1 MKKSGK
7 HRFSGIG
14 RKMFNVFLATL
25 ICIFAAFGILNVL
38 QVRSF
43 TRNIEKT
50 GGQQKN
56 SITWLASNSI
66 ENLIEDDLS
75 RTCKMGAFLA
85 DSIFK
90 RLNNEIT
97 TLTSLF
103 SFAYQYGLTNVA
115 PDFYSD
121 ANLDVFDPSRDMEG
135 ELSLQILTAPYVDRN
150 DPEVRKKVISL
161 VNSLEE
167 SFTYSIANNPMVD
180 SVFISTPDGIT
191 LIVDRHPASKIG
203 NDGTIIQVDPT
214 TRPWF
219 LRAVEEKAKGYTEI
233 EVDTFTGKLGLVCYS
248 PAYDGQGNLLG
259 VVGMDIFLDSL
270 AEGMSVDPFDR
281 RMEFIVNDHGHI
293 IFSPE
298 GDGILAQRYT
308 DNAVDLR
315 ASGYG
320 DLNFFMARAM
330 RGVFVVNK
338 VHIGD
343 DAYCMAS
350 APIPSMGWT
359 LVSVI
364 EQSVIAEP
372 VNDLVTMTEN
382 VNDSAYFT
390 LERDVRK
397 TQIIVVVMLVLG
409 FGIGSVVT
417 LFVAKRITHPVELMT
432 SRITDI
438 DGDHFDFEMSPE
450 FHTKDEIEVLAKAFA
465 ALSVR
470 TKNYI
475 STITQ
480 ITTEKERIRA
490 ELNVAAQIQ
499 ADMLP
504 RVFPPYPVRNEF
516 NLYGSMTPAKEVGGD
531 FFDFFFVD
539 DDTLALV
546 IADVSGKGVP
556 AALFMVI
563 AKTLLKTRAMSGGS
577 PSSIL
582 ADVNSQL
589 CDGNDTGLF
598 VTVWLAM
605 INLKTGKAVSSNA
618 GHEHPAIRR
627 NGDVYKLDSYRHSPP
642 LALLDGVEFFSQEF
656 EMHPGDALF
665 VYTDGI
671 PEATD
676 SNNELFGSER
686 MLEALN
692 VNPEAEPEEV
702 LSNVVKGVKAFVKD
716 AEQFDDMTML
726 CFKYNGSQS
735 APEVRKL
742 ETDAVVENLDEVLGF
757 VDEVLEA
764 NGCSPSVMMQ
774 LDVAVE
780 EIYVNIAHY
789 AYRPDIGKATIT
801 SSFDPVSR
809 ELTLVFEDSG
819 KKFDPLAKEDPDI
832 SLPVEERQI
841 GGLGIFMVKKSMDK
855 VMYEYKDNK
864 NILTIIKKI

>member
-1 MKKSGK
+1 
-7 HRFSGIG
+7 
-14 RKMFNVFLATL
+14 
-25 ICIFAAFGILNVL
+25 
-38 QVRSF
+38 
-43 TRNIEKT
+43 
-50 GGQQKN
+50 
-56 SITWLASNSI
+56 
-66 ENLIEDDLS
+66 
-75 RTCKMGAFLA
+75 
-85 DSIFK
+85 
-90 RLNNEIT
+90 
-97 TLTSLF
+97 
-103 SFAYQYGLTNVA
+103 
-115 PDFYSD
+115 
-121 ANLDVFDPSRDMEG
+121 
-135 ELSLQILTAPYVDRN
+135 
-150 DPEVRKKVISL
+150 
-161 VNSLEE
+161 
-167 SFTYSIANNPMVD
+167 
-180 SVFISTPDGIT
+180 
-191 LIVDRHPASKIG
+191 
-203 NDGTIIQVDPT
+203 
-214 TRPWF
+214 
-219 LRAVEEKAKGYTEI
+219 
-233 EVDTFTGKLGLVCYS
+233 
-248 PAYDGQGNLLG
+248 
-259 VVGMDIFLDSL
+259 
-270 AEGMSVDPFDR
+270 
-281 RMEFIVNDHGHI
+281 
-293 IFSPE
+293 
-298 GDGILAQRYT
+298 
-308 DNAVDLR
+308 
-315 ASGYG
+315 
-320 DLNFFMARAM
+320 
-330 RGVFVVNK
+330 
-338 VHIGD
+338 
-343 DAYCMAS
+343 
-350 APIPSMGWT
+350 
-359 LVSVI
+359 
-364 EQSVIAEP
+364 
-372 VNDLVTMTEN
+372 
-382 VNDSAYFT
+382 
-390 LERDVRK
+390 
-397 TQIIVVVMLVLG
+397 
-409 FGIGSVVT
+409 
-417 LFVAKRITHPVELMT
+417 
-432 SRITDI
+432 
-438 DGDHFDFEMSPE
+438 
-450 FHTKDEIEVLAKAFA
+450 
-465 ALSVR
+465 
-470 TKNYI
+470 
-475 STITQ
+475 
-480 ITTEKERIRA
+480 
-490 ELNVAAQIQ
+490 
-499 ADMLP
+499 
-504 RVFPPYPVRNEF
+504 
-516 NLYGSMTPAKEVGGD
+516 MTPAKEVGGD

-676 SNNELFGSER
+676 SNNELFGTER